1 MLLASLSRRIIDVPQ
16 LQRTSNDVTSTTTK
30 LKLARN
36 HAQQST
42 LRQWPNGGVGSRC
55 MQPLLLKQQTFPYCI
70 FSVSTSR
77 ALVYVLHEK
86 QWRPRCLPRCR
97 GERWNLPCESCR
109 APLRV
114 FNDIFRT
121 LALRL
126 STCQKHSSQVL
137 LQLMVQ
143 LHLQVAHLLSMPL
156 RMMRAAL

>member
-1 MLLASLSRRIIDVPQ
+1 MLAAVASLRRKIVVPQ
-16 LQRTSNDVTSTTTK
+16 LQRTSHDVTSTTTK

-55 MQPLLLKQQTFPYCI
+55 MQPLLLNHQTFPLH
-70 FSVSTSR
+70 VSSR
-77 ALVYVLHEK
+77 SLRFYVLHEK
-86 QWRPRCLPRCR
+86 EWRPRCLPRCR

-114 FNDIFRT
+114 FNGIFRT

-126 STCQKHSSQVL
+126 SCQKRSSQVL